1 MSTEDDLPTENA
13 ETPDWRAINDQ
24 LFAERNRL
32 LELEESIVRQ
42 QLDEQAS
49 EHNTELRQCQFSLKE
64 VNELIITTNTGLVTD
79 YVSRFTKIATDDQR
93 DEYKAAGMA
102 GLVEAMK
109 TYDASSG
116 NFSSWAYWP
125 VRRSVLK
132 AVHGSE
138 HQFLSDRDFEKRPAV
153 QSAMAE
159 LEQSSGGLSPSVEMI
174 AQKAG
179 ASVEQVDRI
188 LLANFTDGIDETWV
202 RKFGAKRTVDEYAD
216 DAIPQEIEDH
226 AWMNR
231 MRDVLSDVPI
241 RDLEIFIRRHMVP
254 EPWGP
259 QTYEDIGR
267 LFGISREAVRQ
278 SDLRT
283 IEAIKAKGWELPS
296 ELLNGWTD
304 D

>member
-1 MSTEDDLPTENA
+1 
-13 ETPDWRAINDQ
+13 
-24 LFAERNRL
+24 
-32 LELEESIVRQ
+32 
-42 QLDEQAS
+42 
-49 EHNTELRQCQFSLKE
+49 
-64 VNELIITTNTGLVTD
+64 
-79 YVSRFTKIATDDQR
+79 
-93 DEYKAAGMA
+93 
-102 GLVEAMK
+102 
-109 TYDASSG
+109 
-116 NFSSWAYWP
+116 
-125 VRRSVLK
+125 
-132 AVHGSE
+132 
-138 HQFLSDRDFEKRPAV
+138 
-153 QSAMAE
+153 MAE